1 MKGCTTPPRS
11 KPPTLYEEQCGFF
24 YVPKESG
31 QWKLTYKTG
40 PTGFCPY
47 IYLRRL
53 EWLTICRCHNKG
65 STLSG
70 RGLNPWPPTQQSGT
84 YPTELTGWW
93 LIMIELLLNSICRV
107 SMLQTAS
114 YDNKFF
120 FFSRKK
126 RRKSCAGRIYILRNC
141 WVFFFLNLFWK
152 KPIWWLKFKSL
163 LTAIFLDI
171 TESEAELKA
180 FAVKYLE

>member
-84 YPTELTGWW
+84 YPIELTGWW

-141 WVFFFLNLFWK
+141 WVFF
-152 KPIWWLKFKSL
+152 LKIYFGKRQY
-163 LTAIFLDI
+163 DD
-171 TESEAELKA
+171 
-180 FAVKYLE
+180 